1 MQHLPTVVHDADDG
15 HGGLAIDLGSGGRIK
30 GEDSLYTFST
40 SLIECLKSL
49 IAQN

>member
-1 MQHLPTVVHDADDG
+1 MQHLPTVVHDADDS